1 MERLIYHGQIF
12 VQIVLYENY
21 CTFCS
26 ILLQVVMFYWGMF
39 RVCVWCFL
47 DWVCLLSHSFI
58 TCLWANENERRH
70 TCVWLMCLYGCE
82 WEFSSVELFVCNCG
96 RLWMEASEMGP
107 TNDWVYEWM
116 YERSKTMVQLQIC
129 YDTISGWNKR
139 NCVQYWCALVYRVLI
154 NLLIVNAINW
164 LRHDTYN
171 A

>member
-82 WEFSSVELFVCNCG
+82 WEFSSVELFVCNWG
-96 RLWMEASEMGP
+96 PNVNESERDGNNRRLWV
-107 TNDWVYEWM
+107 NEWM
-116 YERSKTMVQLQIC
+116 NVWKIENYGPITNML
-129 YDTISGWNKR
+129 WHNKR
-139 NCVQYWCALVYRVLI
+139 LKQTKLCTILVCSRVQGA
-154 NLLIVNAINW
+154 N
-164 LRHDTYN
+164 
-171 A
+171 